1 MSKCP
6 TRVKTTLCWSTQVRW
21 DTGMG
26 ILVSSIRTALMM
38 KTRRLLDTSLTT
50 ARGIAAENCEP
61 RHVTKQYREHTA
73 CHGAKMSW
81 LYPCQ
86 CQCVNSWVRDN
97 FTRVFTWD
105 SKLSKVARSTTST
118 ILTLKG
124 TMWHDFGSRCLIT
137 RQSIL
142 RSD

>member
-26 ILVSSIRTALMM
+26 ILVSSIRTALILMM

-50 ARGIAAENCEP
+50 ARAILAEFCEP
-61 RHVTKQYREHTA
+61 RHVTKQYRVHTA
-73 CHGAKMSW
+73 CRGAKMSW

-97 FTRVFTWD
+97 FTSVYLGLQSAQGQYFNHTIY
-105 SKLSKVARSTTST
+105 SNST
-118 ILTLKG
+118 LTLKG
-124 TMWHDFGSRCLIT
+124 TMWHDFGSRCLIKM
-137 RQSIL
+137 
-142 RSD
+142 